1 VIIIN
6 KNLKNFKN
14 LTAII
19 SVQQM
24 WILFIFPDLVQNAET
39 VEMDSTDFFLLTP
52 CLGAP
57 CDHRFESE
65 DPEVA

>member
-1 VIIIN
+1 
-6 KNLKNFKN
+6 
-14 LTAII
+14 
-19 SVQQM
+19 M

>member
-1 VIIIN
+1 
-6 KNLKNFKN
+6 
-14 LTAII
+14 
-19 SVQQM
+19 M

-39 VEMDSTDFFLLTP
+39 VEMDSTDFFLLTHY
-52 CLGAP
+52 LGAP

>member
-19 SVQQM
+19 SAQKM

-52 CLGAP
+52 YLGAP

>member
-1 VIIIN
+1 
-6 KNLKNFKN
+6 
-14 LTAII
+14 
-19 SVQQM
+19 M

-39 VEMDSTDFFLLTP
+39 AEMDSADFFILTP

-57 CDHRFESE
+57 CDNRFESE